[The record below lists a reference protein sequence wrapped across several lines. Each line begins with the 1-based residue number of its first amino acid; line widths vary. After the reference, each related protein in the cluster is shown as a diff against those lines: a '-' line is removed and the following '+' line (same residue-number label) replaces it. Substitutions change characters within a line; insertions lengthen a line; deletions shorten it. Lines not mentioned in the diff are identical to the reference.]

1 MRAMDVPT
9 HEELLGSID
18 RFFERHPKIG
28 EARFGR
34 DATGE
39 PGLVARLRRGSSP
52 TLAVLRRISEYMAG
66 KDAELAVAAVDDVA
80 PDHAEDGTIDPSG
93 SSPDIS
99 ADRIGPVAA

>member
-18 RFFERHPKIG
+18 RFLERHPKIG

-52 TLAVLRRISEYMAG
+52 TLAVLLRISEYMATR
-66 KDAELAVAAVDDVA
+66 DAEVAAGEGEKGTV
-80 PDHAEDGTIDPSG
+80 HAGSDTTDAGTL
-93 SSPDIS
+93 SPDNS
-99 ADRIGPVAA
+99 GDPIGQVAA